1 MKPHPHLDLLLSRAY
16 DGALAPEHLAD
27 LRKSALAEDII
38 REQHIRSVPPAM
50 IGRLL
55 GFDLPKVTSALL
67 FPYPS
72 VEGGF
77 MPVIRVKLFPPQE
90 DGEGHGFKYA
100 QPKGSSP
107 RVYFVRRC
115 LREVLEG
122 AGRLLLV
129 EGEKKSL
136 SLAQLGHATIGIA
149 GVEGWHTKGDRRLLA
164 DFAPIRLRDRV
175 VEIVPDGDYQSN
187 ENVRRAVQR
196 LGAALA
202 ERGARARV
210 VLLPHELPQ

>member
-1 MKPHPHLDLLLSRAY
+1 VNPHFAYLSSRVY
-16 DGALAPEHLAD
+16 DGALAPEHRAD
-27 LRKSALAEDII
+27 LRKSALSDEII
-38 REQHIRSVPPAM
+38 HEQHIRSVPPAM
-50 IGRLL
+50 INRLL

-72 VEGGF
+72 VDGGF
-77 MPVIRVKLFPPQE
+77 MDVIRIKLFPPQE
-90 DGEGHGFKYA
+90 GADGHGFKYA

-107 RVYFVRRC
+107 RVYFVRCC

-122 AGRLLLV
+122 DCRLLIV

-136 SLAQLGHATIGIA
+136 ALAQLGYATIGLA
-149 GVEGWHTKGDRRLLA
+149 GVEAWHVKADRRLLP
-164 DFAPIRLRDRV
+164 DFWPIRLRDRL
-175 VEIVPDGDYQSN
+175 VEMVPDGDYASN

-196 LGAALA
+196 LGSALA

>member
-1 MKPHPHLDLLLSRAY
+1 MNPHFGLLIGKAY
-16 DGALAPEHLAD
+16 DGALAPDHLVD
-27 LRKSALAEDII
+27 LRKSGLGDDTI
-38 REQHIRSVPPAM
+38 REQHIRSVPPGM

-55 GFDLPKVTSALL
+55 GFDLPRVTSALL

-72 VEGGF
+72 VDGGF
-77 MPVIRVKLFPPQE
+77 MDAIRLKLFPPQV
-90 DGEGHGFKYA
+90 DSEGHSFKYA

-115 LREVLEG
+115 LRAVVG
-122 AGRLLLV
+122 RADRLLIV
-129 EGEKKSL
+129 EGEKKAL
-136 SLAQLGHATIGIA
+136 ALAQLGHAVIGIA
-149 GVEGWHTKGDRRLLA
+149 GVEAWHVKGDRRLLA
-164 DFAPIRLRDRV
+164 DFGPIRLRDRL

-187 ENVRRAVQR
+187 DNVKRAVQR

-202 ERGARARV
+202 EHGARARV